1 MQAVPLSEA
10 LGAELVD
17 FDITAP
23 YTPEDEAEL
32 RRHFREHHLL
42 LVRGQDVSE
51 EDQNRFVGSFGPIH
65 VSQATGTLAAYV
77 TNGDNRVVGVGTTE
91 LLWHNDGTYGAH
103 PGIGTS
109 LWGQDVEAGAVPT
122 LFTNAVRVLEHL
134 PAELRGRIE
143 TLHAL
148 HMKDTAVERT
158 NLRWRQAEIEADPA
172 PGRYVTYV
180 HPIVYQP
187 PHLDVRTILVN
198 ELQTS
203 HIIELPED
211 EGEELLQELFAR
223 MYAPEIVYSH
233 QWQPNDVII
242 WDNLALQHC
251 RPTEM
256 GTARR
261 HLRRQSLDGWYG
273 DDGSV
278 LDWHDTVVYDAR
290 IMPEGVKS

>member
-1 MQAVPLSEA
+1 MQVVQLSEA

-17 FDITAP
+17 FDVTRPPSPA
-23 YTPEDEAEL
+23 EQAEL
-32 RRHFREHHLL
+32 RELFRRHHLL
-42 LVRGQDVSE
+42 AVRGQDVTE

-65 VSQATGTLAAYV
+65 TSAATGTLAAYV
-77 TNGDNRVVGVGTTE
+77 TNGDQRLVGVGTTE

-109 LWGQDVEAGAVPT
+109 LWGQDVETGAVPT
-122 LFTNAVRVLEHL
+122 MFTNAVGVLEHL
-134 PAELRGRIE
+134 PEELRARIE
-143 TLHAL
+143 PLHAL

-158 NLRWRQAEIEADPA
+158 NRRWRAVEMEPDAA

-187 PHLDVRTILVN
+187 PHLDEQTILVN

-203 HIIELPED
+203 HVVELPAE

-223 MYAPEIVYSH
+223 LYAPEVIYRH
-233 QWQPNDVII
+233 EWRPNDIII

-256 GTARR
+256 GTVRR
-261 HLRRQSLDGWYG
+261 HLRRQSLDGWFTG
-273 DDGSV
+273 DGV
-278 LDWHDTVVYDAR
+278 LEWHDTVVYDAS
-290 IMPEGVKS
+290 IVPETVDG